1 MASKKPY
8 KWVEQA
14 VVISAMRRAFR
25 RYPAYKQCLDNA
37 KTEYFIPSKHGKKLR
52 RVQFECTSCHSQ
64 NSRKLIEV
72 DHVASVV
79 DPTTGFVDYNT
90 YALRLFCNLDNL
102 AVLCKTCHKTKSK
115 QEAATRAKSRKERSK

>member
-1 MASKKPY
+1 MAAKKPY

-37 KTEYFIPSKHGKKLR
+37 KTEYFIPSKHGKQLR
-52 RVQFECTSCHSQ
+52 RVNFECSVCHQ
-64 NSRKLIEV
+64 KFPRKLIDI
-72 DHVASVV
+72 DHASAVV
-79 DPTTGFVDYNT
+79 DPLVGFVDYNT

-102 AVLCKTCHKTKSK
+102 AAMCKNCHKEKSK
-115 QEAATRAKSRKERSK
+115 HEAATRAKTRKEAKK

>member
-37 KTEYFIPSKHGKKLR
+37 KTEYFTPSKHGKQLR
-52 RVQFECTSCHSQ
+52 RVQFECAGCHEKLQ
-64 NSRKLIEV
+64 RKQVAV
-72 DHVASVV
+72 DHISSVIDTNV
-79 DPTTGFVDYNT
+79 GFVDYDT
-90 YALRLFCNLDNL
+90 YAKRLFCNLENL
-102 AVLCKTCHKTKSK
+102 QVLCNLGPLSCHKIKTKAENK
-115 QEAATRAKSRKERSK
+115 IRRAKK